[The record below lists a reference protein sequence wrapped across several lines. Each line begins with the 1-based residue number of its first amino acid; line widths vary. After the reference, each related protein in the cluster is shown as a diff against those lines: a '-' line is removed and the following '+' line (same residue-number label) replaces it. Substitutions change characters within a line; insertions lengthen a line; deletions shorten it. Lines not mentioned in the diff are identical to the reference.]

1 MAFGKTKKLSG
12 PKSHSPADCEQA
24 TAFVY
29 IFEKI
34 GFKIL
39 FIMG

>member
-29 IFEKI
+29 LKSRAIVAEFP
-34 GFKIL
+34 FT
-39 FIMG
+39 